1 MIQKKF
7 LKILFTSF
15 YSFLLMNTDSFAD
28 EATDKAEFKKLY
40 AEFNELYANS
50 DDIDAIIKDGEKLY
64 MLAPKVYG
72 KNHKNTAEVTYTLA
86 SLYDKKG
93 KNERNSDEM
102 RAAELYE
109 EYFDISERLK
119 TPYDHEYLTR
129 YFDFVKAEYNANTYK
144 SKNKYSKNLL
154 KIIEKITVSDEEKIE
169 IYITIAKQN
178 FGLRNFKDA
187 KKLFNSAKNIYQEK
201 HGNDHPNVGEMFYWI
216 ARSDNRRNKTK
227 DAIKNYNQAIKILDK
242 SDNENDVS
250 MTLTAYK
257 ALIHIHSKKGDLDKA
272 TPYVIAYAHKRPDK
286 EKQLRDPIYKYSP
299 DTPKIMETKRPGTNV
314 TVIVEFDVDEV
325 GIPNN
330 IFIHSS
336 NSKNVEKI
344 VISAIKKY
352 RYVPYIKNDKLQ
364 SMNSFQET
372 FVYTKH

>member
-1 MIQKKF
+1 MGKLVLNKLFIIS
-7 LKILFTSF
+7 ILLTTPAFT
-15 YSFLLMNTDSFAD
+15 D
-28 EATDKAEFKKLY
+28 EVTDKAKFKKIY

-50 DDIDAIIKDGEKLY
+50 EAIAYTIELGEKLY
-64 MLAPKVYG
+64 FLAPKIYG
-72 KNHKNTAEVTYTLA
+72 KNHKNTAEMTYTLA

-102 RAAELYE
+102 RATELYE
-109 EYFDISERLK
+109 EYFDILERLK
-119 TPYDHEYLTR
+119 TPYNHEYLTH

-154 KIIEKITVSDEEKIE
+154 KIIEKITLTDEEKIE
-169 IYITIAKQN
+169 IYATIAKQN
-178 FGLRNFKDA
+178 FNLRNFKEA
-187 KKLFNSAKNIYQEK
+187 TKLFNSVKNIYQEK
-201 HGNDHPNVGEMFYWI
+201 HGNEHPNVGEMFYWI

-227 DAIKNYNQAIKILDK
+227 DAIKNYNEAIKILDK
-242 SDNENDVS
+242 SDNENDIS

-286 EKQLRDPIYKYSP
+286 EKQLRDPIYKYSL
-299 DTPKIMETKRPGTNV
+299 DTPKIMETKKPGTIV
-314 TVIVEFDVDEV
+314 TVIVEFDVDEI

-336 NSKNVEKI
+336 NSKNIEKI
-344 VISAIKKY
+344 VINAIKKY
-352 RYVPYIKNDKLQ
+352 RYVPYIKNDKPQ